1 APISEQSV
9 LERGVQSTGAQVSPG
24 FFDAI
29 GIQLVK
35 GRDFSWQDSSRAR
48 RVAILSHSLAQRLF
62 GPGDPIGQRVRVGLT
77 PELQVVAVRYVTD
90 RALLQERLTA
100 MIAGFFGMLALLL
113 AGIGLY
119 GLMSYA
125 VAQRQR
131 EIGIR
136 MALGADT
143 ARVVRDVIRDG
154 LAVSVGGVG
163 IGFAAA
169 LAATQ
174 VVK

>member
-1 APISEQSV
+1 
-9 LERGVQSTGAQVSPG
+9 
-24 FFDAI
+24 
-29 GIQLVK
+29 
-35 GRDFSWQDSSRAR
+35 
-48 RVAILSHSLAQRLF
+48 
-62 GPGDPIGQRVRVGLT
+62 
-77 PELQVVAVRYVTD
+77 
-90 RALLQERLTA
+90 
-100 MIAGFFGMLALLL
+100 MLALLL

-143 ARVVRDVIRDG
+143 GRVVRDVIRDG
-154 LAVSVGGVG
+154 LAVSVGRVV

-174 VVK
+174 LVKSLLVGVTPRDLVTLFVAPALLVGIAISASAVPAMRAARVDPMVVVRAE